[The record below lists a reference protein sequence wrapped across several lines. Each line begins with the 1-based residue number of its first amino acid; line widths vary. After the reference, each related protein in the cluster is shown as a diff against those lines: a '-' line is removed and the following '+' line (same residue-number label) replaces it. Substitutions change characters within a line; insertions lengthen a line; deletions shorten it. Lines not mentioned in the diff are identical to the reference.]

1 MSSMSKSRVVQIAI
15 NDVAAAAV
23 HFSRR
28 EAGGGTPIVLVPSE
42 PCCFSCCVTIP
53 DGCWILHQKWYEDQG
68 ALPAGFIAFWP
79 GWMRVSH
86 IVTKKGIS
94 YNHPVFNCPTS
105 DNVMVEVDVSL
116 TFQIGPT
123 MEDAQKFVYLLGA
136 HRFDELLS
144 AETEEAIR
152 ALVNDVPVMKVH
164 DLREEFA
171 GDMRDNLNKTMRP
184 YGVEIRAVKVTDV
197 KLPQV
202 LENTLQKRTSYETEI
217 EQEEKKHIAEKR
229 KLVDYAMQ
237 QLEEIKKTNKRKV
250 QELNANKDRA
260 LVSREEQITAANTN
274 KSVSVVN
281 AQSAARVRVVEAE
294 SKKDVANRQGEKSH
308 VEIVV
313 RTKASCDAKRIAS
326 DQDYQSRV
334 IRSAAKLEMA
344 KNEAKGTLAEA
355 EVEKAAAAQLQEQ
368 RDFEVT
374 KLRMDVLTGIAQH
387 SNMVIC
393 GDTGE
398 KLLQQFA
405 PGGVGDMSSSLAKS
419 FGKGRS

>member
-1 MSSMSKSRVVQIAI
+1 MQKSRVVQIHNMSISQTAAI
-15 NDVAAAAV
+15 
-23 HFSRR
+23 FSNP
-28 EAGGGTPIVLVPSE
+28 ENKQSGMPIVLVPSE
-42 PCCFSCCVTIP
+42 PWCFSCCVTVP
-53 DGCWILHQKWYEDQG
+53 SGFWILSQSWYEDQG
-68 ALPAGFIAFWP
+68 QEDAGFNFFWP
-79 GWMRVSH
+79 GWKRISH
-86 IVTKKGIS
+86 IVTKKGVS
-94 YNHPVFNCPTS
+94 YNHPVHECPTS

-123 MEDAQKFVYLLGA
+123 VDDAKKFVYLLGA

-171 GDMRDNLNKTMRP
+171 GDMRNNLNRTMKD

-197 KLPQV
+197 KLPQS

-229 KLVDYAMQ
+229 KVVDLSQ
-237 QLEEIKKTNKRKV
+237 QNLEEIKKTNKRKV
-250 QELNANKDRA
+250 QELNANVDRA
-260 LVSREEQITAANTN
+260 HVQRDEQAMTAQTRKA
-274 KSVSVVN
+274 VAVVN
-281 AQSAARVRVVEAE
+281 AKSKSRVAIVEAE
-294 SKKDVANRQGEKSH
+294 SMMDVANRQGEKAH
-308 VEIVV
+308 VEKVV
-313 RTKASCDAKRIAS
+313 RTKAECDAKKVAA
-326 DQDYQSRV
+326 DQGYQSRV
-334 IRSAAKLEMA
+334 VRSQATLEMA
-344 KNEAKGTLAEA
+344 KNDAKGILAEA
-355 EVEKAAAAQLQEQ
+355 EVEKAAATQLQEM

-374 KLRMDVLTGIAQH
+374 KLRMDVMTGIAQH

-405 PGGVGDMSSSLAKS
+405 PGGSSDLSSNLAMGFAK
-419 FGKGRS
+419 KK